1 MKNLGLTRESVKVSQ
16 FLKCMLIMLRFMKIW
31 VKKQTWKKSET
42 TRLLLLT
49 LVFAHKVFPPLP
61 RSTMV
66 SQKSLLNLKMAAIFQ
81 WKWILFPVLQTLPN
95 VVYIYFRNICMSRSW
110 SRGLESSGINISL
123 GSLGSSPYYVNTCRV
138 DCG

>member
-1 MKNLGLTRESVKVSQ
+1 MKGFILISMHQWFHDIFHKLLAFGRMKNLGLTRESTKVCQ

-31 VKKQTWKKSET
+31 IKKQTWKKSET

-95 VVYIYFRNICMSRSW
+95 VVYIYFRNICVSRKFMDK
-110 SRGLESSGINISL
+110 
-123 GSLGSSPYYVNTCRV
+123 Y
-138 DCG
+138 